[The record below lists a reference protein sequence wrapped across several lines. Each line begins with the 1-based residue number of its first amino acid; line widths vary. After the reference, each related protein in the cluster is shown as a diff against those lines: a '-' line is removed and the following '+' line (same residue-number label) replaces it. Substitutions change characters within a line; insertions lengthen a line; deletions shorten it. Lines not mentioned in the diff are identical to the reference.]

1 MGKTLKKAIILAA
14 GRGTRLRRLLK
25 GNPKPLLDIGN
36 ISLIENLIQKLKKI
50 NIKKIIV
57 VTGYQSKK
65 IKKTLGTNIKY
76 IHYPNFKK
84 QTIYTQCYLSKKSLM
99 SRFFVCFQM

>member
-25 GNPKPLLDIGN
+25 GNQKPLLDIGN

-50 NIKKIIV
+50 NIK
-57 VTGYQSKK
+57 
-65 IKKTLGTNIKY
+65 
-76 IHYPNFKK
+76 
-84 QTIYTQCYLSKKSLM
+84 
-99 SRFFVCFQM
+99 R